1 MNTSTH
7 THTHTWYVLY
17 TALWWV
23 ECSPHNTAVA
33 DALLQKKNVFFLFVS
48 WPLNLNECCEQSQ
61 RQPLPLR
68 RPVSKNKTTPL
79 TETANYSVWP
89 LLKYLMI
96 FTSRQKCP
104 RVAELPPRTFIGVTA
119 ASATASHREVKQATI
134 VFSVRL
140 LRVWGYDS
148 STEAVSQRWALRVFV
163 MG

>member
-1 MNTSTH
+1 MSCIQH
-7 THTHTWYVLY
+7 HGR
-17 TALWWV
+17 A

-33 DALLQKKNVFFLFVS
+33 DALLQKKNVFFPFVS

-96 FTSRQKCP
+96 FTSRQKCR
-104 RVAELPPRTFIGVTA
+104 RVIELPPCTFIGVTA
-119 ASATASHREVKQATI
+119 ASPTTSHREVKQATI

-140 LRVWGYDS
+140 LRVRGLDLE
-148 STEAVSQRWALRVFV
+148 TGAVSQRLAVR
-163 MG
+163 